1 VIVDKDGKTITTDG
15 RTAVMEDPEG
25 ANFPWVPP
33 TFADTMPD
41 KLQGKDGEVS
51 YASLA
56 GKTIGIYFSAHWCPP
71 CRGFTPELVKTYNK
85 LKAEVKPFEII
96 FASSDRDE
104 AAFNEYYGEMP
115 WLTLPYADRAAK
127 EKLSKVFGV
136 EGIPSFHIIEHDGT
150 VINNS
155 GRGAVG
161 GDPEGKDF
169 PWHPKPINDLSS
181 PDGINETPAV
191 CILMEEADAGVQEDY
206 KAALTAVA
214 QPVFDAAKA
223 KKGDP
228 EMIFFYSTSDSGV
241 SGQIRGMTNT
251 TGKKVAMVLLDIPDN
266 GGYYVSPAEEINQAA
281 IENFIEMWKA
291 KALDRQQLG

>member
-1 VIVDKDGKTITTDG
+1 
-15 RTAVMEDPEG
+15 M
-25 ANFPWVPP
+25 
-33 TFADTMPD
+33 
-41 KLQGKDGEVS
+41 
-51 YASLA
+51 
-56 GKTIGIYFSAHWCPP
+56 
-71 CRGFTPELVKTYNK
+71 
-85 LKAEVKPFEII
+85 
-96 FASSDRDE
+96 
-104 AAFNEYYGEMP
+104 
-115 WLTLPYADRAAK
+115 
-127 EKLSKVFGV
+127 
-136 EGIPSFHIIEHDGT
+136 HDGT

-241 SGQIRGMTNT
+241 SGQIRG
-251 TGKKVAMVLLDIPDN
+251 KKVAMVLLDIPDN